1 MLQLSNN
8 ISLIE
13 DFIDFIQLKE
23 MNLIILLK
31 KSYLLNFSL
40 VNNLD
45 GIELL
50 RLNVQSSVDSSVK
63 TFSNNS
69 HEFKISTCGSPALLN
84 LGLLR

>member
-1 MLQLSNN
+1 MLQLGNN

-50 RLNVQSSVDSSVK
+50 RLNVQSSMDSSIK
-63 TFSNNS
+63 TFSNNA
-69 HEFKISTCGSPALLN
+69 HEFKILDIFKL
-84 LGLLR
+84 